1 MVKRKAL
8 FDLSKPISPLGS
20 APDNWVSGTHS
31 STTEKSPKG
40 VQVTSYTIFCFEGSR
55 PYFFCKKDFLLISI
69 NSQKEKK
76 RAPFYLVR

>member
-1 MVKRKAL
+1 MIN
-8 FDLSKPISPLGS
+8 LSPPGS
-20 APDNWVSGTHS
+20 TPDNRVSGTHS
-31 STTEKSPKG
+31 STTKKAKG